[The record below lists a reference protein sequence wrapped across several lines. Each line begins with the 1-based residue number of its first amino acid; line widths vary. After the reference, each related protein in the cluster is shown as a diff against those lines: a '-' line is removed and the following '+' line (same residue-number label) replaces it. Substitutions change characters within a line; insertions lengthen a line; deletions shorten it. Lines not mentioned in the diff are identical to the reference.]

1 MKYNWCGYYRKAYE
15 RKKKENIVLAGKV
28 ADAEGKREELQAKY
42 AAICANPLYKM
53 TRPFYLVKR
62 GCGRIVRK
70 AEQALQG
77 GGGVFSR
84 EALRKGE
91 DGFLKE
97 ADNMR
102 LVRGDLSKEAGNV
115 RVRGDAFSEETGNVR
130 FREERSTEKA
140 TPEKLSASYR
150 ERLAFQRE
158 SYSQWIREVEPVLWR
173 QCEEDLRIERS
184 GTWEGGHRRCLV
196 VSYQELA
203 DITDLEQVLGNRKE
217 NNDTEGGNF
226 DKGEPGNRGSEPDI
240 LLLAEDPEDLDEK
253 AVLYIENWFTV
264 HPETKLFYGAED
276 HRYVCDRGMNRGDED
291 GGKESVE
298 KAEKRYFPWFKP
310 CWSTDTLLG
319 FFYFGSYFA
328 VDLAWAKE
336 VKLSGYADAK
346 QNLYDFAFRLLK
358 PYFTL
363 QKEHKLNIDR
373 KMTDNPAFFDRGNS
387 DLPSDNT
394 FCKNSISTPESIIN
408 TFSFESGGDAENVL
422 SSERVLASDIVCADL
437 ILYHRSGGAVTD
449 IIPDME
455 YFLHTGEMDRS
466 YNPEFWGYEREYT
479 PIKQEFLDNICYAK
493 KREKNGGDL
502 KYHAFCYQTLHPEVW
517 SVAPEIDAEIEKTAG
532 ILVSVVIPS
541 KDHPELLKKC
551 IGSFLERTSLSEIQR
566 TVEFIVVDNGS
577 KEENRQ
583 TIQAFLESVEV
594 ECHYIYRPMPFNF
607 SAMCNIG
614 AAQAKGEYILLLNDD
629 MEIIEE
635 NWLRILLG
643 QALLPGTGAVGAKL
657 WYPEEERIQHAG
669 ITNMH
674 IGPSH
679 KLVTF
684 PDDRIYYY
692 GHNAVTYDM
701 IAVTAACLLV
711 RRLIYREVGGMDEDM
726 AVSYN
731 DVDFCFRTAEAGY
744 RNVVRNDAVLLHH
757 ESASRGLD
765 ELSSE
770 KWIRLLRE
778 KEKLYKK
785 HPLFYKRDPYYSE
798 QLADDAPDYRIGYQ
812 YPYERRLL
820 TAEPV
825 RQEGKGKL
833 QKMLSGMVML
843 TVERTGDQHKIHLNE
858 PDILETEGWCYML
871 DQDNCLFE
879 RWLILESVQ
888 GDFYYQVPVRERL
901 RPDVEAILP
910 RQINIELSGFTC
922 RILKESIA
930 AGDYGVGM
938 LYRNVLNG
946 RLFYRRSDKGLKC

>member
-15 RKKKENIVLAGKV
+15 KKKKENIVLAGKV
-28 ADAEGKREELQAKY
+28 ADAEGKREELQVKY

-53 TRPFYLVKR
+53 TKPFYLVKR
-62 GCGRIVRK
+62 GCGKILRK
-70 AEQALQG
+70 TGEALQG
-77 GGGVFSR
+77 GRGGFSR
-84 EALRKGE
+84 EVGSMRMGGG
-91 DGFLKE
+91 GFSKK
-97 ADNMR
+97 A
-102 LVRGDLSKEAGNV
+102 GDMCLS
-115 RVRGDAFSEETGNVR
+115 GDIFSEETGNVR
-130 FREERSTEKA
+130 FCEKRSTEKA
-140 TPEKLSASYR
+140 TPERLSASYR

-173 QCEEDLRIERS
+173 QCEEALRVERS
-184 GTWEGGHRRCLV
+184 GTVDEGHRRCLV
-196 VSYQELA
+196 ISYQELA
-203 DITDLEQVLGNRKE
+203 DITDLEQVLGKRKG
-217 NNDTEGGNF
+217 NNDTEEENF
-226 DKGEPGNRGSEPDI
+226 DKGEPDKRGSEQDI
-240 LLLAEDPEDLDEK
+240 LLLAENPEDLDEK
-253 AVLYIENWFTV
+253 AVSYIENWFTS

-276 HRYVCDRGMNRGDED
+276 HRCVCDRGNGRGGED
-291 GGKESVE
+291 RGKESVE

-328 VDLAWAKE
+328 VDLVWAKK
-336 VKLSGYADAK
+336 VRLSGYADAK
-346 QNLYDFAFRLLK
+346 QNLYDFTFRFLE
-358 PYFTL
+358 PYFKL
-363 QKEHKLNIDR
+363 QKEDRSNIE
-373 KMTDNPAFFDRGNS
+373 AFSLRNRD
-387 DLPSDNT
+387 DA
-394 FCKNSISTPESIIN
+394 
-408 TFSFESGGDAENVL
+408 ESGL
-422 SSERVLASDIVCADL
+422 SSGGILTSDIVCSDL
-437 ILYHRSGGAVTD
+437 ILYHRSIEAVSEMG
-449 IIPDME
+449 PDRE
-455 YFLHTGEMDRS
+455 FFLHTGEMNRNL
-466 YNPEFWGYEREYT
+466 NPEFWGYEREYT
-479 PIKQEFLDNICYAK
+479 TIKQKFTDNICYDKAE
-493 KREKNGGDL
+493 EKAACGKMEEGI
-502 KYHAFCYQTLHPEVW
+502 KYHAFSYQTLHPEVW
-517 SVAPEIDAEIEKTAG
+517 SVVPNIDAEIERTAG

-551 IGSFLERTSLSEIQR
+551 ICSFLERTSLSEMQR
-566 TVEFIVVDNGS
+566 VVEFIVVDNGS
-577 KEENRQ
+577 NDENRQ
-583 TIQAFLESVEV
+583 TIQAFLESVKV

-607 SAMCNIG
+607 SVMCNIG
-614 AAQAKGEYILLLNDD
+614 AAQAGGEYILLLNDD

-692 GHNAVTYDM
+692 GHNTVTYDM

-711 RRLIYREVGGMDEDM
+711 KSSIYREVGGLDEDM
-726 AVSYN
+726 AVAYN
-731 DVDFCFRTAEAGY
+731 DVDFCFKTAEAGY

-770 KWIRLLRE
+770 KWLRLLQE

-820 TAEPV
+820 TAKPV

-833 QKMLSGMVML
+833 RKVLSGMVML
-843 TVERTGDQHKIHLNE
+843 TVERTGYQHKIHMDE

-879 RWLILESVQ
+879 RWLILESEQ

-910 RQINIELSGFTC
+910 RQKNIELSGFTC
-922 RILKESIA
+922 RILKGSIA

-946 RLFYRRSDKGLKC
+946 RLFYRRSDRMLEC

>member
-15 RKKKENIVLAGKV
+15 KKKKENIVLAGKV

-53 TRPFYLVKR
+53 TKPFYLVKR
-62 GCGRIVRK
+62 GCGKIVRK

-77 GGGVFSR
+77 GRGGF
-84 EALRKGE
+84 
-91 DGFLKE
+91 
-97 ADNMR
+97 
-102 LVRGDLSKEAGNV
+102 SKEAGNV
-115 RVRGDAFSEETGNVR
+115 RVGGDVFSEETGNVR

-140 TPEKLSASYR
+140 TPEKLSTSYR

-158 SYSQWIREVEPVLWR
+158 SYSQWIREEEPVLWR
-173 QCEEDLRIERS
+173 QCEEALRVERS
-184 GTWEGGHRRCLV
+184 GIGEGGHRRCRV

-203 DITDLEQVLGNRKE
+203 GITDLGQVLGKRKE
-217 NNDTEGGNF
+217 NNDTEEENF
-226 DKGEPGNRGSEPDI
+226 DRGEPGKRESAPDI
-240 LLLAEDPEDLDEK
+240 LILAENPEDLDEK
-253 AVLYIENWFTV
+253 AVSYIENWFTA
-264 HPETKLFYGAED
+264 HPKTKLFYGAED
-276 HRYVCDRGMNRGDED
+276 HRCLWDRGMSRTEGDERKAGGERTSEKGETRD
-291 GGKESVE
+291 GRGN
-298 KAEKRYFPWFKP
+298 ACGPADTEKRNFPWFKP
-310 CWSTDTLLG
+310 CLSTDTLLG

-328 VDLAWAKE
+328 VDAAWAEE

-346 QNLYDFAFRLLK
+346 QNLYDFTFRLLE
-358 PYFTL
+358 PYFKRK
-363 QKEHKLNIDR
+363 KEDDKSNID
-373 KMTDNPAFFDRGNS
+373 AFS
-387 DLPSDNT
+387 L
-394 FCKNSISTPESIIN
+394 ESRD
-408 TFSFESGGDAENVL
+408 GAENELSYGGVL
-422 SSERVLASDIVCADL
+422 TSDIVCSDL
-437 ILYHRSGGAVTD
+437 ILYHRSTEAVSEMG
-449 IIPDME
+449 PDRE
-455 YFLHTGEMDRS
+455 FFLHTGEMNRNL
-466 YNPEFWGYEREYT
+466 NPEFWGYEREYT
-479 PIKQEFLDNICYAK
+479 ASKQKFIDNICYDK
-493 KREKNGGDL
+493 TEEKIASGKMEEDI
-502 KYHAFCYQTLHPEVW
+502 KYHAFSYQALHPEVW
-517 SVAPEIDAEIEKTAG
+517 SVVPNIGAEIEKTAG

-551 IGSFLERTSLSEIQR
+551 IGSFLERTSLLEMQR
-566 TVEFIVVDNGS
+566 VVEFIVVDNGS

-583 TIQAFLESVEV
+583 TIQAFLESVKV

-614 AAQAKGEYILLLNDD
+614 AAQAGGEYILLLNDD

-711 RRLIYREVGGMDEDM
+711 KRSIYREVGGLDEDM

-731 DVDFCFRTAEAGY
+731 DVDFCFKIVEAGY

-770 KWIRLLRE
+770 KWLRLLQE

-833 QKMLSGMVML
+833 QKVLSGMVML
-843 TVERTGDQHKIHLNE
+843 TVERTGGQHKIHLDE

-879 RWLILESVQ
+879 RWLILESEQ
-888 GDFYYQVPVRERL
+888 GDFYYRIPVRERL

-910 RQINIELSGFTC
+910 LQKNIELSGFTC
-922 RILKESIA
+922 RIWKGSIA

-946 RLFYRRSDKGLKC
+946 RLFYRRSDRILEC

>member
-15 RKKKENIVLAGKV
+15 KKKKENIVLAGKV

-53 TRPFYLVKR
+53 TKPFYLVKR
-62 GCGRIVRK
+62 GCGKIVRK
-70 AEQALQG
+70 MGEALQG
-77 GGGVFSR
+77 GRGGFSR
-84 EALRKGE
+84 EVGSMRMGGG
-91 DGFLKE
+91 GFSKK
-97 ADNMR
+97 A
-102 LVRGDLSKEAGNV
+102 GDMCLS
-115 RVRGDAFSEETGNVR
+115 GDTFSEEAGDMRLGREGNA
-130 FREERSTEKA
+130 EKA
-140 TPEKLSASYR
+140 TPERLSASYR

-173 QCEEDLRIERS
+173 QCEEALRVERS
-184 GTWEGGHRRCLV
+184 GTVDEGHRWCLV
-196 VSYQELA
+196 ISYQELA
-203 DITDLEQVLGNRKE
+203 DITDLEQVLGKRKG
-217 NNDTEGGNF
+217 NNDTEEENF
-226 DKGEPGNRGSEPDI
+226 DKGEPDKRGSEQDI
-240 LLLAEDPEDLDEK
+240 LLLAENPEDLDEK
-253 AVLYIENWFTV
+253 AVSYIENWFTV

-276 HRYVCDRGMNRGDED
+276 HRCVCDRGNGRGGED
-291 GGKESVE
+291 RGKESVE

-328 VDLAWAKE
+328 VDLVWAKK
-336 VKLSGYADAK
+336 VRLSGYADAK
-346 QNLYDFAFRLLK
+346 QNLYDFTFRFLE
-358 PYFTL
+358 PYFKL
-363 QKEHKLNIDR
+363 QKEDK
-373 KMTDNPAFFDRGNS
+373 
-387 DLPSDNT
+387 
-394 FCKNSISTPESIIN
+394 
-408 TFSFESGGDAENVL
+408 
-422 SSERVLASDIVCADL
+422 SDIVCSDL
-437 ILYHRSGGAVTD
+437 ILYHRSIEAVSE
-449 IIPDME
+449 IEPDRE
-455 YFLHTGEMDRS
+455 FFLHTGEMDRS
-466 YNPEFWGYEREYT
+466 LNPEFWGYERKYT
-479 PIKQEFLDNICYAK
+479 AIKQEFVDNICYDK
-493 KREKNGGDL
+493 TEEKTASSKMEEEI
-502 KYHAFCYQTLHPEVW
+502 KYHTFSYQTLYPEVW
-517 SVAPEIDAEIEKTAG
+517 SVVPSIDAEIESTAG

-541 KDHPELLKKC
+541 KDHAELLKKC
-551 IGSFLERTSLSEIQR
+551 ICSFLERTSLSEMQR
-566 TVEFIVVDNGS
+566 VVEFIVVDNGS
-577 KEENRQ
+577 NDENRQ
-583 TIQAFLESVEV
+583 TIQAFLESVKV
-594 ECHYIYRPMPFNF
+594 EYHYIYRPMPFNF

-614 AAQAKGEYILLLNDD
+614 AAQAGGEYILLLNDD

-711 RRLIYREVGGMDEDM
+711 KRSIYREVGGLDEDM
-726 AVSYN
+726 AVAYN
-731 DVDFCFRTAEAGY
+731 DVDFCFKTAEAGY

-770 KWIRLLRE
+770 KWTRLLQE

-785 HPLFYKRDPYYSE
+785 HTLFYKRDPYYSE

-833 QKMLSGMVML
+833 KKVLSGMVML
-843 TVERTGDQHKIHLNE
+843 TVERTGYQHKIHMDE

-879 RWLILESVQ
+879 RWLILESEQ

-910 RQINIELSGFTC
+910 RQKNIELSGFTC
-922 RILKESIA
+922 RILKESIV

-946 RLFYRRSDKGLKC
+946 RLFYRRSDRILEC

>member
-15 RKKKENIVLAGKV
+15 KKKKENIILAGKV

-70 AEQALQG
+70 TGEALQG
-77 GGGVFSR
+77 GRGSFSR
-84 EALRKGE
+84 EAGS
-91 DGFLKE
+91 
-97 ADNMR
+97 MR
-102 LVRGDLSKEAGNV
+102 LGG
-115 RVRGDAFSEETGNVR
+115 GAFSEEAGDMCSGGGAFSKEKGSKC
-130 FREERSTEKA
+130 FREEGNVKKA
-140 TPEKLSASYR
+140 TPEMLLASYR

-173 QCEEDLRIERS
+173 QCEEALRVERS
-184 GTWEGGHRRCLV
+184 GAVDEGHRRCRV

-203 DITDLEQVLGNRKE
+203 DITDLEQVLEKKRG

-226 DKGEPGNRGSEPDI
+226 DKGEPENRESEPDI
-240 LLLAEDPEDLDEK
+240 LLLAENPEDLDEK
-253 AVLYIENWFTV
+253 AVLYIENWFSA
-264 HPETKLFYGAED
+264 HPKTKLFYGAED
-276 HRYVCDRGMNRGDED
+276 HRCVCDSGMNRGDED
-291 GGKESVE
+291 GGKESVG

-328 VDLAWAKE
+328 VDLAWAKK
-336 VKLSGYADAK
+336 VRLSGYADAK

-363 QKEHKLNIDR
+363 QKEDKLNIDR
-373 KMTDNPAFFDRGNS
+373 KMQDNPAFSERGND
-387 DLPSDNT
+387 DLPRDDT
-394 FCKNSISTPESIIN
+394 FCKNGISAAENIIN
-408 TFSFESGGDAENVL
+408 TFSLRGGDDAENVL
-422 SSERVLASDIVCADL
+422 SSEGVLASDIVCADL
-437 ILYHRSGGAVTD
+437 ILYHRSGGAD
-449 IIPDME
+449 ARIIPDME
-455 YFLHTGEMDRS
+455 YFLHIGEVNRNL
-466 YNPEFWGYEREYT
+466 NPEFWGYERAYMA
-479 PIKQEFLDNICYAK
+479 IKQEFLDNICYARK
-493 KREKNGGDL
+493 EGENEGDL
-502 KYHAFCYQTLHPEVW
+502 KYHAFCYQTLYPEVW
-517 SVAPEIDAEIEKTAG
+517 SVIPEIDAKIERTAG

-551 IGSFLERTSLSEIQR
+551 IGSFLERTFLSEMQR
-566 TVEFIVVDNGS
+566 VVEFIVVDNGS

-692 GHNAVTYDM
+692 GHNVVTYDM

-711 RRLIYREVGGMDEDM
+711 KRSIYREVGGLDEDM
-726 AVSYN
+726 AVAYN
-731 DVDFCFRTAEAGY
+731 DVDFCFKTSEAGY

-770 KWIRLLRE
+770 KWTRLLQE

-833 QKMLSGMVML
+833 QKVLSGMVML
-843 TVERTGDQHKIHLNE
+843 TVERTGGQHKIHLDE

-879 RWLILESVQ
+879 RCLILESEQ

-910 RQINIELSGFTC
+910 RQKNIELSGFTC
-922 RILKESIA
+922 RILKESIV